1 MDKSPA
7 VSVMVVDA
15 HNVVREGMTSVLG
28 TAPGIEVVGQAR
40 TAPEAIRHTR
50 ALRPDVI
57 LLDIRLADAGDFDL
71 CRALQLESPQSRV
84 LVLTSY
90 QEEDYLL
97 HSLLAGAWGYLHKTA
112 SREDIIETVI
122 TAARGERVLTGSV
135 ADKLV
140 ARYAELVREVERQGS
155 GLDQEE
161 LDILSLLVKGASSTE
176 IAKRTSLTDTALQL
190 RLQAIFDKLGVDDR
204 VGATAEATRRGLA

>member
-1 MDKSPA
+1 VDETPA
-7 VSVMVVDA
+7 VRVMVVDA

-40 TAPEAIRHTR
+40 TAPEAIRYAR

-57 LLDIRLADAGDFDL
+57 LLDIRLADAGGLDL
-71 CRALQLESPQSRV
+71 CRALRLESPQSRV
-84 LVLTSY
+84 VVLTSY

-97 HSLLAGAWGYLHKTA
+97 HSLVAGAWGYLRKTA
-112 SREDIIETVI
+112 SREEIVDTIIS
-122 TAARGERVLTGSV
+122 AARGERVLTGSV
-135 ADKLV
+135 ADKLIT
-140 ARYAELVREVERQGS
+140 RYAELVRGVERQGS

-161 LDILSLLVKGASSTE
+161 LDILSLLVKGASSNAIT
-176 IAKRTSLTDTALQL
+176 KRTSLADTALQL

-204 VGATAEATRRGLA
+204 AGATAEATRRGLA